1 MVDMKK
7 LRALAAEKQEQ
18 MSSGSGE
25 EYPPWLDLA
34 VEEEFVGKITKV
46 RANSF
51 DDTGKTHIYEVS
63 KIDDE
68 DDIYTLRAQKA
79 LLSKIEKQN
88 PEVGSVIYIKYLG
101 KVKSTKSNFKFN
113 DYEVA
118 ILTDE
123 EYEELT
129 GKSSSKKPAEKP
141 AAKKPAK
148 PAKEDDDDE
157 DEPEAK
163 KPAKGSSKP
172 KPKEDADELSEEDA
186 EVKKYVDRA
195 LEFNDN
201 EVDIDELMRLCKT
214 KKIVFKDA
222 KAAKA
227 KFVELGFTVA
237 DDGLVSKE

>member
-18 MSSGSGE
+18 LSSGSGE

-63 KIDDE
+63 KIDDD

-129 GKSSSKKPAEKP
+129 GKPAPKKPD
-141 AAKKPAK
+141 AKKPDKKPSK
-148 PAKEDDDDE
+148 PAKEEDDDDDDE
-157 DEPEAK
+157 PK
-163 KPAKGSSKP
+163 KPAKGASKSKP
-172 KPKEDADELSEEDA
+172 KADEDELSEEDA
-186 EVKKYVDRA
+186 EIKKYVDRA

-227 KFVELGFTVA
+227 KFTELGFTVG

>member
-18 MSSGSGE
+18 MAGSGE

-46 RANSF
+46 RDNSF
-51 DDTGKTHIYEVS
+51 DDTGKTHIYEVC

-118 ILTDE
+118 ILSDE

-129 GKSSSKKPAEKP
+129 GKPAPKKPDAKKPAKSSKPAKEEDDDDDDEQPKKP
-141 AAKKPAK
+141 AAKK
-148 PAKEDDDDE
+148 
-157 DEPEAK
+157 
-163 KPAKGSSKP
+163 SSKP
-172 KPKEDADELSEEDA
+172 AKEDADELSEEDA
-186 EVKKYVDRA
+186 EIKKYVDRA

-227 KFVELGFTVA
+227 KFTELGFTVG